1 MNAQDN
7 FCMNTLLIR
16 VAAFLAALFLLANG
30 ASAADDHGHDH
41 DAPAA
46 STGPALPRFAAVS
59 DTFELVGVLNGRQ
72 LTMYLDRFADNSPVK
87 DAQLDL
93 EIDGAKVQAAPH
105 GEGEFEA
112 LLAEAPKAGVLSIAA
127 TVVAGKESDLLA
139 GELDIHEAAH
149 ADPAAP
155 GPRWQR
161 MATWAIGALLA
172 LGLLAWLGRRMT
184 AARQHRIGGAA

>member
-7 FCMNTLLIR
+7 FFMNTLLIR
-16 VAAFLAALFLLANG
+16 VAAFVATLFLLAGG

-41 DAPAA
+41 DAPAT
-46 STGPALPRFAAVS
+46 SNGPALPRFTAVS

-93 EIDGAKVQAAPH
+93 EIDGAKIKAAPH

-112 LLAEAPKAGVLSIAA
+112 ILTEAPKAGVLSIAV

-139 GELDIHEAAH
+139 GELDIHEAVH
-149 ADPAAP
+149 ADAAAP
-155 GPRWQR
+155 RPRWQR
-161 MATWAIGALLA
+161 MAAWAIGALLA
-172 LGLLAWLGRRMT
+172 LGLLAWVGRRMT
-184 AARQHRIGGAA
+184 AARQRRIGGAA